1 MVKFFSFAV
10 DRFCFG
16 RVDVPAFLT
25 GVLIIWRR
33 QNEQLEACS
42 HFAHGDSTADTCTI
56 ILSILPYHQYYRTA
70 VVYCCLLLSAALPF
84 ECASRAIALLIVVY
98 FTSNNSTGAA
108 QQGYTYLQVRIVRMF
123 TTLRKCKNR
132 LHIGIST
139 QTVLAF
145 RIWWVVRW

>member
-84 ECASRAIALLIVVY
+84 ECASRAIALLY
-98 FTSNNSTGAA
+98 FTSVS
-108 QQGYTYLQVRIVRMF
+108 YTHL
-123 TTLRKCKNR
+123 TLPT
-132 LHIGIST
+132 IYS
-139 QTVLAF
+139 V
-145 RIWWVVRW
+145 